1 MKARDSRIELLRII
15 CMFFIVLSHFS
26 LYGNW
31 YGTND
36 FSSLETVRTLL
47 FNPLGAAAAVCFFII
62 TGYFSVKKES
72 FKSKEKKS
80 ISKFVNVWTQT
91 FFYSSI
97 IGIILFFTKKVG
109 LVSLLKSFL
118 PLTLS
123 EYWFVTC
130 YLLLMI
136 FSPYLDLIGDKL
148 SNRSFLRLLIILS
161 LLQIPALLKNAIVNQ
176 FFLALLGYFS
186 GKYIYL
192 NKEKF
197 EKIRK
202 RFLCSLLIIIYL
214 IDLLS
219 IFVMRSIGVQF
230 QRSGHFTGYLLAF
243 CFAVC
248 MFLLAINTKA
258 FSNRLINEVAKSVFG
273 VYLITE
279 QSGFRDILWGKILN
293 VGQFQSSFL
302 FPLQG
307 IIVTFLVYIGCIS
320 IDFVRRKI
328 FKFIKLG

>member
-1 MKARDSRIELLRII
+1 
-15 CMFFIVLSHFS
+15 
-26 LYGNW
+26 
-31 YGTND
+31 
-36 FSSLETVRTLL
+36 
-47 FNPLGAAAAVCFFII
+47 GAAAAVCFFII

-148 SNRSFLRLLIILS
+148 SNRRFLRLLIILS

-230 QRSGHFTGYLLAF
+230 QRSGHFTGYL
-243 CFAVC
+243 
-248 MFLLAINTKA
+248 
-258 FSNRLINEVAKSVFG
+258 
-273 VYLITE
+273 
-279 QSGFRDILWGKILN
+279 
-293 VGQFQSSFL
+293 
-302 FPLQG
+302 
-307 IIVTFLVYIGCIS
+307 
-320 IDFVRRKI
+320 
-328 FKFIKLG
+328 